1 MTGQSYTIEESFKR
15 IKDEIAQAAVKAGR
29 NSGDVKL
36 MAVTKTVTP
45 ELVNA
50 AINAGADL
58 IGESKVQEY
67 LSKKDEIDLTR
78 CKVHFI
84 GHLQTNKVRQIIG
97 EVALIQSADSVR
109 LAREIGRRSVSKGI
123 VSDILLEVN
132 IGKEESKFGFKP
144 SEVYE
149 KACEISEIE
158 GVKIQGLMTLPPLD
172 ATKEQ
177 TTAFFSNIRQLFIDI
192 REKKIHNVTMSVLSM
207 GMSGDYREAVIA
219 GSTLV
224 RVGTAIFGARRY
236 N

>member
-29 NSGDVKL
+29 NPGDVKL
-36 MAVTKTVTP
+36 MAVTKTVAP
-45 ELVNA
+45 EFVNA

-78 CKVHFI
+78 CEVHFI

-97 EVALIQSADSVR
+97 EVAMIQSADSVR

>member
-29 NSGDVKL
+29 NPDDVKL
-36 MAVTKTVTP
+36 MAVTKTVAP

-50 AINAGADL
+50 AINVGADL

-67 LSKKDEIDLTR
+67 LSKKDEIDLTLF
-78 CKVHFI
+78 KVHLI
-84 GHLQTNKVRQIIG
+84 GHLQTNKVRQIVG
-97 EVALIQSADSVR
+97 EVAMIQSADSVR

-149 KACEISEIE
+149 KACEISEI
-158 GVKIQGLMTLPPLD
+158 
-172 ATKEQ
+172 
-177 TTAFFSNIRQLFIDI
+177 
-192 REKKIHNVTMSVLSM
+192 
-207 GMSGDYREAVIA
+207 
-219 GSTLV
+219 
-224 RVGTAIFGARRY
+224 
-236 N
+236 

>member
-1 MTGQSYTIEESFKR
+1 VTGQSYTIEESFKR

-29 NSGDVKL
+29 NPGDVKL
-36 MAVTKTVTP
+36 MAVTKTVAP
-45 ELVNA
+45 EFVNA

-78 CKVHFI
+78 CEVHFI

>member
-29 NSGDVKL
+29 NPGDVKL
-36 MAVTKTVTP
+36 MAVTKTVAP
-45 ELVNA
+45 EFVNA

-78 CKVHFI
+78 CEVHFI

>member
-1 MTGQSYTIEESFKR
+1 MTEQSYTIEENFKR

-29 NSGDVKL
+29 NPGDVKL
-36 MAVTKTVTP
+36 MAVTKTVAP
-45 ELVNA
+45 EFVNA

-78 CKVHFI
+78 CEVHFI

-97 EVALIQSADSVR
+97 EVAMIQSADSVR